1 MSIRQVSPEASDGSS
16 RAEGF
21 VDEFAIK
28 MDKKDDLG
36 SCLIKLHIDN
46 LSSPHNDKL
55 YSMYHHSHPTLPERL
70 RAMDEFAAKH
80 SEEKSRDSKKEL

>member
-1 MSIRQVSPEASDGSS
+1 MD
-16 RAEGF
+16 

-28 MDKKDDLG
+28 LDKKDDLAAA
-36 SCLIKLHIDN
+36 LIKLHIDN

-70 RAMDEFAAKH
+70 VAMDEYVR
-80 SEEKSRDSKKEL
+80 EKPQSLEGVKKDL